1 MGAGAGIG
9 WLYPLVDGA
18 PAVGWELAARY
29 LVLPALLVGVSQT
42 AVHGLRPQGGCMRGH
57 WVAVPAGRRRAS
69 GGLGTGGA
77 LPGAAGAAGG
87 SEPDCCARTQASGWV
102 QARALGGCTRW

>member
-29 LVLPALLVGVSQT
+29 LVLPALLVGAQYASSAIISPPVNPDDDSAKTTKVPCLAWSPIKTCKVS
-42 AVHGLRPQGGCMRGH
+42 
-57 WVAVPAGRRRAS
+57 VPCQV
-69 GGLGTGGA
+69 GLGCLVLSA
-77 LPGAAGAAGG
+77 LLIAHCKWHENLMP
-87 SEPDCCARTQASGWV
+87 
-102 QARALGGCTRW
+102 ALE